1 MTVHP
6 HAVGAPSGASPLDRD
21 ALVEAM
27 RPVAEALTRHVH
39 DHQPAA
45 VERLL
50 TPLGVI
56 ELRALA
62 VVLASL
68 RRPQRTLPEDGIVD
82 EIAVELAA
90 RGERVMLTKAERQ
103 AAAAQIVAW
112 GHGPS
117 EVAARLNVSGQTA
130 RTLYEHARRL
140 RHRTDLTTSAPA
152 DDAAPVGRRAVA

>member
-1 MTVHP
+1 MHDRQ
-6 HAVGAPSGASPLDRD
+6 AVAI
-21 ALVEAM
+21 
-27 RPVAEALTRHVH
+27 
-39 DHQPAA
+39 
-45 VERLL
+45 ERLL
-50 TPLGVI
+50 TPLSVL

-117 EVAARLNVSGQTA
+117 EVAARLHVSGRTA
-130 RTLYEHARRL
+130 RTLYEHARRV
-140 RHRTDLTTSAPA
+140 RQRERRADASPSAH
-152 DDAAPVGRRAVA
+152 DAALTSRRAVA